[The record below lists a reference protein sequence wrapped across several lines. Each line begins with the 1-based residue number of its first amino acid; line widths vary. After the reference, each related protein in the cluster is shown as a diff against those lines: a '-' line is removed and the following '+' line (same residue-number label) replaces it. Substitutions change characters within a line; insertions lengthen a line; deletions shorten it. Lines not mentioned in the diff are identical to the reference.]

1 MENKLLEIVNR
12 LENIV
17 DRNSNYIEDVSID
30 LKEDLALESYNELE
44 RKINEIKKNG
54 RELKIGIV
62 GRVKAGQSS
71 LLNSFYQLL

>member
-1 MENKLLEIVNR
+1 MRNYYNGEKMENKLLEIVNR

-44 RKINEIKKNG
+44 RKINEIKKMEEN
-54 RELKIGIV
+54 
-62 GRVKAGQSS
+62 
-71 LLNSFYQLL
+71 

>member
-44 RKINEIKKNG
+44 RKINEIKKMEEN
-54 RELKIGIV
+54 
-62 GRVKAGQSS
+62 
-71 LLNSFYQLL
+71 